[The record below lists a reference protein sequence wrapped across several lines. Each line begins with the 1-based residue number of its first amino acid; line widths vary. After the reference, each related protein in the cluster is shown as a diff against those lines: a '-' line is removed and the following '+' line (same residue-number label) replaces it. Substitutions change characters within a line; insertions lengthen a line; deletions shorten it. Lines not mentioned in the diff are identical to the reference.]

1 MIDRFSVELTSTDI
15 SNMKNLNGYQMYGCL
30 AALFKEETADRLHN
44 NIRSPISQ
52 NIIFNDKKIIW
63 EINSFDEL
71 LSEEITDILHENTV
85 FHAQKANTFLSV
97 ESVEHERIKNFS
109 DIRKKTSAL
118 IGHKYIDMNFRTTT
132 ALKKNGEFLIFPDM
146 ELILKNLWNNWNMI
160 FPDTPFDDE
169 DAFRLLVKGV
179 YISSYRL
186 NSSIYRMKGND
197 IRGFYGILTVAH
209 RLSQPMQE
217 IFTALLVL
225 SQYSGTGVKTTLGM
239 GKTNISI
246 SN

>member
-1 MIDRFSVELTSTDI
+1 MIDHFSVILTSSDI
-15 SNMKNLNGYQMYGCL
+15 SNMKTLNGYQMYGCL

-44 NIRSPISQ
+44 NTRSPISQ
-52 NIIFNDKKIIW
+52 NIIFNDNKIIW

-71 LSEEITDILHENTV
+71 LSEETADILHQNKV
-85 FHAQKANTFLSV
+85 FHAQKADMLLSV
-97 ESVEHERIKNFS
+97 ESVEHERIENFS

-132 ALKKNGEFLIFPDM
+132 ALKKNGEFLVFPDM
-146 ELILKNLWNNWNMI
+146 EMILKNLWNNWNMI

-169 DAFRLLVKGV
+169 DAFRLLVRGV